1 MLRIREFFHLE
12 ISNNRI
18 FGLDILRFIAI
29 FMVLLGHSLILA
41 PGNLKPYVYPFIY
54 DGVAIFF
61 VLSGFLIGG
70 ILIKI
75 LNKENPSYKVLLD
88 FWKRRWMRTLPAYFL
103 VLIFL
108 LFYTFIFL
116 PKNFPEGWYR
126 FFFFTQ
132 NFLGH
137 YRPGFFA
144 EAWSLSIE
152 EWFYLSVPLILF
164 SFLIVFKTS
173 TKYTIL
179 IVSLIII
186 ILVTWYRHHLYYSFD
201 ISNSPNQHQL
211 KLFKNFLS
219 LGIEY
224 QVIPRLD
231 SIMYGV
237 IGAFFAHYT
246 PKIWNNKLNIV
257 VFFIGLFILYYCKFY
272 MGKSYGSFA
281 IIWSPSLISLAVF
294 FALPF
299 LSNLRKG
306 LGKWTSWITFLSL
319 ISYSMYLVNLN
330 VVIISIIKQSIH
342 GNYSGKKN
350 VPGDYWVLDY
360 ILFWILTIFI
370 SFILYKFIEVPFM
383 KIRDK
388 KKIAQDN
395 V

>member
-1 MLRIREFFHLE
+1 MLRKREFFHLE
-12 ISNNRI
+12 ISKNRI
-18 FGLDILRFIAI
+18 FGLDLLRFIAI

-75 LNKENPSYKVLLD
+75 LNKENPSYKGLLD

-108 LFYTFIFL
+108 IFYTLIFL
-116 PKNFPEGWYR
+116 PKNFPEGWFR

-152 EWFYLSVPLILF
+152 EWFYLLVPLILF
-164 SFLIVFKTS
+164 CVLIIFKTS

-179 IVSLIII
+179 IVSLLII
-186 ILVTWYRHHLYYSFD
+186 ILVTFYRYHLYYSFG
-201 ISNSPNQHQL
+201 IPNNPNQHQIR
-211 KLFKNFLS
+211 LFKKFLS
-219 LGIEY
+219 LGIDF

-231 SIMYGV
+231 SIMYGFV
-237 IGAFFAHYT
+237 GAFFAYYA
-246 PKIWNNKLNIV
+246 PKTWNNKMNIIL
-257 VFFIGLFILYYCKFY
+257 FFIGIYMLYYSKFY
-272 MGKSYGSFA
+272 MGKSYGPFA
-281 IIWSPSLISLAVF
+281 IIWSPSLISLSIF
-294 FALPF
+294 FMLPF

-306 LGKWTSWITFLSL
+306 ICKWTSWITFFSL

-330 VVIISIIKQSIH
+330 VVIIAIIKHTIH
-342 GNYSGKKN
+342 GDYSLDKFI
-350 VPGDYWVLDY
+350 PGDYWVLDY

-383 KIRDK
+383 KMRDK

-395 V
+395 

>member
-1 MLRIREFFHLE
+1 MLRKREFFHLE
-12 ISNNRI
+12 ISKNRI
-18 FGLDILRFIAI
+18 FGLDLLRFIAI

-75 LNKENPSYKVLLD
+75 LNKENPSYKGLLD

-108 LFYTFIFL
+108 IFYTLIFL

-201 ISNSPNQHQL
+201 ISNNPNQHQL

-237 IGAFFAHYT
+237 LGAFLAYYN
-246 PKIWNNKLNIV
+246 PKIWNNKLNV
-257 VFFIGLFILYYCKFY
+257 FLFFIGLYILYYTKFNI
-272 MGKSYGSFA
+272 GKSYA
-281 IIWSPSLISLAVF
+281 PLAVIWYPTIF
-294 FALPF
+294 SMAIFIMLPF
-299 LSNLRKG
+299 LSNMRKG
-306 LGKWTSWITFLSL
+306 IGKWTSWITFFSL

-330 VVIISIIKQSIH
+330 IVAIAIIKHTIH
-342 GNYSGKKN
+342 GDYSLDKFI
-350 VPGDYWVLDY
+350 PGDYWVIDY
-360 ILFWILTIFI
+360 ILFWLLTIFI

-383 KIRDK
+383 KMRDK
-388 KKIAQDN
+388 KKIVQDN
-395 V
+395 

>member
-237 IGAFFAHYT
+237 LGAFLAYYN
-246 PKIWNNKLNIV
+246 PKIWNNKLNV
-257 VFFIGLFILYYCKFY
+257 FLFFIGLYILYYTKFNI
-272 MGKSYGSFA
+272 GKSYA
-281 IIWSPSLISLAVF
+281 PLAVIWYPTIF
-294 FALPF
+294 SMAIFIMLPF
-299 LSNLRKG
+299 LSNMRKG
-306 LGKWTSWITFLSL
+306 IGKWTSWITFFSL

-330 VVIISIIKQSIH
+330 IVTIAIIKHTIH
-342 GNYSGKKN
+342 ADYSLDN
-350 VPGDYWVLDY
+350 FIPGDYWVIDY
-360 ILFWILTIFI
+360 ILFWLLTIFI

-383 KIRDK
+383 KMREK
-388 KKIAQDN
+388 KKIVQDN
-395 V
+395 